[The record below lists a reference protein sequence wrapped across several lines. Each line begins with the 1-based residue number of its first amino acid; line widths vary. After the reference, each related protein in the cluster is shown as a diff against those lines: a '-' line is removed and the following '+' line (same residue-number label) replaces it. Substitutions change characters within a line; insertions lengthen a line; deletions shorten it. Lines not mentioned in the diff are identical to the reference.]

1 MLRWRLPLMKK
12 RKQHLLIDQI
22 ELRSVE
28 KKQKLLSMKLIDKI
42 FIALGWVLAIP
53 HLIKLGF
60 VYIWHKV
67 FKK

>member
-1 MLRWRLPLMKK
+1 MKK

-28 KKQKLLSMKLIDKI
+28 KKQKLPPMKLIDKI
-42 FIALGWVLAIP
+42 FIALGWILAIP
-53 HLIKLGF
+53 HLIKLGIL
-60 VYIWHKV
+60 YIWHKI

>member
-1 MLRWRLPLMKK
+1 MKK

-28 KKQKLLSMKLIDKI
+28 KKQKPSPMKLIDKI

-53 HLIKLGF
+53 HLIKLGIL
-60 VYIWHKV
+60 YIWHKI

>member
-1 MLRWRLPLMKK
+1 MKK

-28 KKQKLLSMKLIDKI
+28 KKQKLPPMKLIDKI

-53 HLIKLGF
+53 HLLKAGIL
-60 VYIWHKV
+60 YIWYKL